1 MEIQAL
7 KIFNSIKLI
16 LFLILVLGVITV
28 LTACRDLVEE
38 SDVNACNSA
47 IDARDYGTA
56 KSICT
61 DRKDIASAY
70 MGLAGYD
77 IINLLKSSGSSTK
90 KYDDDNVSGDGLKK
104 DDVSGLSILNLLRL
118 SVNEYDNDTIRT
130 TKIKA
135 SKSYLDSASAL
146 LHKHLNDN
154 SSDDPLDTD
163 EILLDTFALSFA
175 MQLNQLI
182 LYDKATTSTTTFPD
196 NDSELNMVCDN
207 ATARTASELRAM
219 DGHLWTAER
228 DGIQCNLVKSA
239 IDDLKEDNESA
250 AALVLD
256 NLTNRKAG
264 QRLPDAIYLP
274 VCQQILSLTG
284 YLDNLTESIIK
295 LTTLSGDNT
304 TLSGDN
310 TKAITDAKTST
321 DNLTKTVGCVP

>member
-28 LTACRDLVEE
+28 LTACGDLVKE
-38 SDVNACNSA
+38 SDANACNSA

-61 DRKDIASAY
+61 DRKDKASAY

-77 IINLLKSSGSSTK
+77 IINLLKSSGTSTK

-146 LHKHLNDN
+146 LHPCISDN
-154 SSDDPLDTD
+154 CTPPITTD
-163 EILLDTFALSFA
+163 EILLDTFALAFA

-182 LYDKATTSTTTFPD
+182 LYDNATTSTTPIPD

-228 DGIQCNLVKSA
+228 DGIQCNSLKSA
-239 IDDLKEDNESA
+239 IADIGDNA
-250 AALVLD
+250 TKIAVID
-256 NLTNRKAG
+256 NITNRKAG
-264 QRLPDAIYLP
+264 QKLPSAIYTP
-274 VCQQILSLTG
+274 VCKPILSLTG
-284 YLDNLTESIIK
+284 YLDNLTESISK
-295 LTTLSGDNT
+295 LVTLSGDNT

-321 DNLTKTVGCVP
+321 DNLTKTVGCVE

>member
-28 LTACRDLVEE
+28 LTACGDLVEE
-38 SDVNACNSA
+38 SETGACESA
-47 IDARDYGTA
+47 MDARDYKTA
-56 KSICT
+56 ISVCT
-61 DRKDIASAY
+61 DRKNQASAY

-77 IINLLKSSGSSTK
+77 IINLLKSPGSSNK
-90 KYDDDNVSGDGLKK
+90 KYDDDSNLGK

-130 TKIKA
+130 KKIKE
-135 SKSYLDSASAL
+135 SKAYFDKAIAQ
-146 LHKHLNDN
+146 LHHCISDN
-154 SSDDPLDTD
+154 CTPPITTD

-182 LYDKATTSTTTFPD
+182 LYDNATASNDSVPD
-196 NDSELNMVCDN
+196 NSSSSLVCDN

-228 DGIQCNLVKSA
+228 DGIQCNRVRSAITEENKSA
-239 IDDLKEDNESA
+239 
-250 AALVLD
+250 VLD
-256 NLTNRKAG
+256 NLSKRKTG
-264 QRLPDAIYLP
+264 ERLPDAIYDT
-274 VCQQILSLTG
+274 VCEPILSLTG
-284 YLDNLTESIIK
+284 YLDNLTESISK
-295 LTTLSGDNT
+295 LATLSGDNT

-310 TKAITDAKTST
+310 TKAITEAQTST

>member
-1 MEIQAL
+1 MVIQAL

-16 LFLILVLGVITV
+16 LFLNLILGVITV
-28 LTACRDLVEE
+28 LTACGDLVKE
-38 SDVNACNSA
+38 SDANACNSA
-47 IDARDYGTA
+47 IDARDYKTA

-118 SVNEYDNDTIRT
+118 SVDDIADNDTRT
-130 TKIKA
+130 TKIKD

-146 LHKHLNDN
+146 LHPCISDN
-154 SSDDPLDTD
+154 CTPPITTD
-163 EILLDTFALSFA
+163 EILLDTFALAFA

-182 LYDKATTSTTTFPD
+182 LYDNATTSTDTFPD
-196 NDSELNMVCDN
+196 NDSDLEMVCPI

-228 DGIQCNLVKSA
+228 DGIQCNKVKSA
-239 IDDLKEDNESA
+239 IEALHPDNKTV
-250 AALVLD
+250 VLD
-256 NLTNRKAG
+256 NLTKRGTNG
-264 QRLPDAIYLP
+264 GLLPLEIRAT
-274 VCQQILSLTG
+274 VCDPITSLTL
-284 YLDNLTESIIK
+284 YLSK
-295 LTTLSGDNT
+295 LTDSISKLA
-304 TLSGDN
+304 LSGDN
-310 TKAITDAKTST
+310 TKAITDAQTST
-321 DNLTKTVGCVP
+321 DNLTKTTGCVL

>member
-28 LTACRDLVEE
+28 LTACGDLVKE
-38 SDVNACNSA
+38 SDANACNSA

-61 DRKDIASAY
+61 DRKDKASAY

-135 SKSYLDSASAL
+135 SKNYLDSASAL
-146 LHKHLNDN
+146 LHPCISDN
-154 SSDDPLDTD
+154 CTPPITTD

-182 LYDKATTSTTTFPD
+182 LYDNATTSTTPIPD
-196 NDSELNMVCDN
+196 NNSEGILVCDN

-228 DGIQCNLVKSA
+228 DGIQCNR
-239 IDDLKEDNESA
+239 
-250 AALVLD
+250 VL
-256 NLTNRKAG
+256 
-264 QRLPDAIYLP
+264 
-274 VCQQILSLTG
+274 S
-284 YLDNLTESIIK
+284 
-295 LTTLSGDNT
+295 
-304 TLSGDN
+304 
-310 TKAITDAKTST
+310 AITDL
-321 DNLTKTVGCVP
+321 DND

>member
-28 LTACRDLVEE
+28 LTACGDLVKE
-38 SDVNACNSA
+38 SDANACNSA

-61 DRKDIASAY
+61 DRKDKASAY

-135 SKSYLDSASAL
+135 SKNYLDSASAL
-146 LHKHLNDN
+146 LHPCISDN
-154 SSDDPLDTD
+154 CTPPITTD

-182 LYDKATTSTTTFPD
+182 LYDNATTSTTPIPD
-196 NDSELNMVCDN
+196 NNSEGILVCDN

-228 DGIQCNLVKSA
+228 DGIQCNSLKSA
-239 IDDLKEDNESA
+239 IADIGDNA
-250 AALVLD
+250 TKIAVID
-256 NLTNRKAG
+256 NITNRKAG
-264 QRLPDAIYLP
+264 QKLPSAIYTP
-274 VCQQILSLTG
+274 VCKPILSLTG
-284 YLDNLTESIIK
+284 YLDNLTESINK
-295 LTTLSGDNT
+295 LVTLSGDNT

-310 TKAITDAKTST
+310 TKAITDAQTST
-321 DNLTKTVGCVP
+321 DNLTKTVGCVE

>member
-28 LTACRDLVEE
+28 ITACGDLVKE
-38 SDVNACNSA
+38 SEKGACDSA
-47 IDARDYGTA
+47 MDARNYETA
-56 KSICT
+56 KSVCT
-61 DRKDIASAY
+61 DRKDIASAL

-77 IINLLKSSGSSTK
+77 IINLLKSSGSSSA
-90 KYDDDNVSGDGLKK
+90 KYEVDSSLGT

-118 SVNEYDNDTIRT
+118 SVADIADNDTRA
-130 TKIKA
+130 TKIKD

-146 LHKHLNDN
+146 LHPCLSDN
-154 SSDDPLDTD
+154 CTPPITTD

-182 LYDKATTSTTTFPD
+182 LYDNATTSTDTFPD
-196 NDSELNMVCDN
+196 NNSEGNLVCDN

-239 IDDLKEDNESA
+239 IEDLSTDNA
-250 AALVLD
+250 TKVLD
-256 NLTNRKAG
+256 NLSNRGTKG
-264 QRLPDAIYLP
+264 GLLPLEIRAT
-274 VCQQILSLTG
+274 VCDPITSLTG
-284 YLDNLTESIIK
+284 YLDNLTESISK
-295 LTTLSGDNT
+295 LATLSGDNT
-304 TLSGDN
+304 TLSGDK
-310 TKAITDAKTST
+310 TKAITDAQTST
-321 DNLTKTVGCVP
+321 DNLTKTVGCVE

>member
-7 KIFNSIKLI
+7 KIFNSIKFI

-28 LTACRDLVEE
+28 LTACGDLVKE
-38 SDVNACNSA
+38 SDANACNSA

-118 SVNEYDNDTIRT
+118 SVNEYDNDTKRRT
-130 TKIKA
+130 AIED
-135 SKSYLDSASAL
+135 SKDYLDDASEL
-146 LHKHLNDN
+146 LHPHLNDN
-154 SSDDPLDTD
+154 STDDPLDTD
-163 EILLDTFALSFA
+163 EILLDTFALAFA

-182 LYDKATTSTTTFPD
+182 IYDNATTSTTTFPD
-196 NDSELNMVCDN
+196 NRSSSLFCDN

-228 DGIQCNLVKSA
+228 DGIQCNRVKSA
-239 IDDLKEDNESA
+239 ILALSTDNA
-250 AALVLD
+250 TKVLD
-256 NLTNRKAG
+256 NLSKRGTKG
-264 QRLPDAIYLP
+264 GLLPLEIRAT
-274 VCQQILSLTG
+274 VCDPITSLTG
-284 YLDNLTESIIK
+284 YLDNLTESISK
-295 LTTLSGDNT
+295 LATLSGDNT

-310 TKAITDAKTST
+310 TKAITDAQTST
-321 DNLTKTVGCVP
+321 DNLTKTVGCVE

>member
-28 LTACRDLVEE
+28 LTACGDLVKE
-38 SDVNACNSA
+38 SDANACNSA

-61 DRKDIASAY
+61 DRKDKASAY

-118 SVNEYDNDTIRT
+118 SVDDIADNDTRT
-130 TKIKA
+130 TKIKD

-146 LHKHLNDN
+146 LHPCISDN
-154 SSDDPLDTD
+154 CTPPITTD
-163 EILLDTFALSFA
+163 EILLDTFALAFA

-182 LYDKATTSTTTFPD
+182 LYDNATTSTTTIPNND
-196 NDSELNMVCDN
+196 NQSCDE

-228 DGIQCNLVKSA
+228 DGIQCNRMKTA
-239 IDDLKEDNESA
+239 IA
-250 AALVLD
+250 AADNQTAVL
-256 NLTNRKAG
+256 LELATWKTG
-264 QRLPDAIYLP
+264 TKLPSVIYDT
-274 VCQQILSLTG
+274 VCEPILSLTS
-284 YLDNLTESIIK
+284 YLSKLTESI
-295 LTTLSGDNT
+295 DNMT

-321 DNLTKTVGCVP
+321 DNLTKTVGCVE

>member
-28 LTACRDLVEE
+28 LTACGDLVKE
-38 SDVNACNSA
+38 SETGACDSA
-47 IDARDYGTA
+47 IDARNYGEA
-56 KSICT
+56 LLVCT
-61 DRKDIASAY
+61 EREDKASAY

-77 IINLLKSSGSSTK
+77 IINLLKSSGSGE

-135 SKSYLDSASAL
+135 SKNYLDSASAL
-146 LHKHLNDN
+146 LHPCISDN
-154 SSDDPLDTD
+154 CTPPITTD
-163 EILLDTFALSFA
+163 EILLDTFALAFA

-182 LYDKATTSTTTFPD
+182 LYDNATTSTTTFPD

-239 IDDLKEDNESA
+239 IEDLPSEDNQTD
-250 AALVLD
+250 VLIE
-256 NLTNRKAG
+256 LATWETGEK
-264 QRLPDAIYLP
+264 LPSLIYKP
-274 VCQQILSLTG
+274 VCDPITSLTG
-284 YLDNLTESIIK
+284 YLDNLTESISK
-295 LTTLSGDNT
+295 LATLSGDNT

-310 TKAITDAKTST
+310 TKAITDAQTST
-321 DNLTKTVGCVP
+321 DNLTKTVGCVE

>member
-16 LFLILVLGVITV
+16 LFLNLILGVITV
-28 LTACRDLVEE
+28 LTACGDLVKE
-38 SDVNACNSA
+38 SDANACNSA
-47 IDARDYGTA
+47 IDARDYKTA

-77 IINLLKSSGSSTK
+77 IINLLKPSGSDEKYKSSGS
-90 KYDDDNVSGDGLKK
+90 GLGT

-118 SVNEYDNDTIRT
+118 SGNEYDNDTIRT
-130 TKIKA
+130 TKIKD
-135 SKSYLDSASAL
+135 SKKHLDSASAL

-154 SSDDPLDTD
+154 STDDPLDTD
-163 EILLDTFALSFA
+163 EILLDTFALAFA

-182 LYDKATTSTTTFPD
+182 IYDNATTSTTKFPD
-196 NDSELNMVCDN
+196 NNSDGSLDCDE
-207 ATARTASELRAM
+207 ATASTASQLRAM

-228 DGIQCNLVKSA
+228 DGIQCARMKSA
-239 IDDLKEDNESA
+239 IAASDNQTEVLL
-250 AALVLD
+250 ALA
-256 NLTNRKAG
+256 TWKAG
-264 QRLPDAIYLP
+264 QRLPPAIYLP
-274 VCQQILSLTG
+274 VCEPILSLTS
-284 YLDNLTESIIK
+284 YLDNLTESINK
-295 LTTLSGDNT
+295 LT

-310 TKAITDAKTST
+310 TKAISDAKTST